1 MQESLDSSS
10 EISLSHHSSD
20 VTPDRQSV
28 AVLDAAESA
37 SNPETAKEAKLQR
50 AREKARKKV
59 ALAQKHRNM
68 VYSVLN
74 NFCPVSGI
82 PSSVDVVIVL
92 WLASIVD
99 VCSSFLYLCDI
110 FSYLKRCL
118 SSLAFTGSPLSIVL
132 TTLFVAEDVLS
143 IYGENWSTERGLT
156 RVIFFL
162 VDILILSMIYM
173 YFVFD
178 FASEHNARI
187 WGSLIIIAKMVR
199 SYKVTTHTHPHR

>member
-1 MQESLDSSS
+1 M
-10 EISLSHHSSD
+10 
-20 VTPDRQSV
+20 
-28 AVLDAAESA
+28 
-37 SNPETAKEAKLQR
+37 
-50 AREKARKKV
+50 
-59 ALAQKHRNM
+59 
-68 VYSVLN
+68 
-74 NFCPVSGI
+74 
-82 PSSVDVVIVL
+82 
-92 WLASIVD
+92 
-99 VCSSFLYLCDI
+99 
-110 FSYLKRCL
+110 
-118 SSLAFTGSPLSIVL
+118 
-132 TTLFVAEDVLS
+132 AEDVLS